1 MDDISISYND
11 KWVLFLYNII
21 LFHKC
26 FLCFSGC
33 AELVK
38 STIFPS
44 TANEV
49 DKQYVCVTLEAK
61 LPEAYP
67 DQEPVVL
74 LRNPRGLDD
83 STINHLY
90 EAIKEKCNEFIGQPV
105 IYELIEVNKSP
116 NGFLIFYCHC
126 K

>member
-1 MDDISISYND
+1 MC
-11 KWVLFLYNII
+11 
-21 LFHKC
+21 HK
-26 FLCFSGC
+26 FYSSGC

-49 DKQYVCVTLEAK
+49 DKQYVCVTLEAV

-67 DQEPVVL
+67 DEEPLVK

-83 STINHLY
+83 STLNDLY
-90 EAIKEKCNEFIGQPV
+90 QAIKDKCNEFIGQPV
-105 IYELIEVNKSP
+105 IYELIEVNTLA
-116 NGFLIFYCHC
+116 LISVRIKDQSKTMLLCYL
-126 K
+126 

>member
-1 MDDISISYND
+1 MYD
-11 KWVLFLYNII
+11 KNIPFNFL
-21 LFHKC
+21 L
-26 FLCFSGC
+26 SGC

-61 LPEAYP
+61 LPEGYP
-67 DQEPVVL
+67 DDKPLVQ

-90 EAIKEKCNEFIGQPV
+90 EAIKEKCNEFLGQPV
-105 IYELIEVNKSP
+105 IFELIEVR
-116 NGFLIFYCHC
+116 FM
-126 K
+126 